1 MSSILGY
8 ALIALG
14 IILLLVTFFI
24 GYGLYASLNSEGY
37 TPLPNTPS
45 INGSISTLTS
55 TLATTAKETGFIFLQ
70 IFILFLFASIGYKF
84 ADLGIKIIKESKNKE
99 EK

>member
-1 MSSILGY
+1 MASILGY
-8 ALIALG
+8 TLIALG
-14 IILLLVTFFI
+14 VIILLATFFI

-37 TPLPNTPS
+37 TPLPNQPS
-45 INGSISTLTS
+45 INSSISTLTN

-70 IFILFLFASIGYKF
+70 ILILFLFASIGYKF
-84 ADLGIKIIKESKNKE
+84 ADLGVKLIKESKNKE

>member
-1 MSSILGY
+1 MILGY
-8 ALIALG
+8 TLIALG

-24 GYGLYASLNSEGY
+24 GYGLYASLDSEGY
-37 TPLPNTPS
+37 IPLPNAPS
-45 INGSISTLTS
+45 INGSISALTN
-55 TLATTAKETGFIFLQ
+55 TLANTAKETGFIFLQ

-84 ADLGIKIIKESKNKE
+84 ADLGVKLIKESKNKE